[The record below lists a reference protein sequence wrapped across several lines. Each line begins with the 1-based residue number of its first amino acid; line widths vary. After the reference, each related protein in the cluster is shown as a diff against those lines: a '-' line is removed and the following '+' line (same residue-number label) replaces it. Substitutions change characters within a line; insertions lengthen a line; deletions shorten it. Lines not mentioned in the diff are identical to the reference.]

1 MKNYLDLSYCKP
13 VNHLWTDLLKEFGL
27 DKAKQMMSQ
36 AINLQKMQGNTK
48 TIPVLFVKTGG
59 VALTTYKLLRLQT
72 GITLNEND
80 SEVILYTQKSSSYQ
94 VLHETGTR
102 QLKNLQ

>member
-1 MKNYLDLSYCKP
+1 
-13 VNHLWTDLLKEFGL
+13 
-27 DKAKQMMSQ
+27 
-36 AINLQKMQGNTK
+36 MQGNTK

-94 VLHETGTR
+94 VLHEIGTR
-102 QLKNLQ
+102 QLKNLK